1 MTSNARSHRR
11 GLKEAFK
18 TILPRRRDD
27 RDVHSH
33 IEPHRSTNTT
43 TVQRERN
50 QSLALLPTLSSLS
63 SLPDFDSSS
72 FSLGR
77 YSVAALS
84 QHNLIPPRVWAADYS
99 QDTIIPYI
107 SSAPSLSEYDID
119 DAYQYQSQLG
129 QLAKTCS
136 VEPDWYPKEP
146 VQESKP
152 FPSPSPSRSTYVS
165 SQESLFSRTTSNQNV
180 TPETIHFQS
189 PLSQIARACNV
200 PSVYRYGTSL
210 QASLATLQSS
220 LRSASTLRLQRSPRD
235 LPTILES
242 PPVSKPKRIISIGS
256 APPLPVIVPEH
267 ASVQERRNVSSEYPV
282 VTADPAPAAT
292 HLFQPPRPVLQ
303 NSRDAE
309 LDAGLSSINHFS
321 SFCVLDAS
329 SPSCP
334 VTATS
339 QDLRLVFDIGED
351 FCLDTVGIDGASM
364 DTVTGQ
370 DADGN
375 VVIHLVIYSRLINP
389 SSGRSRFILASLLD
403 ITSFITGTASV
414 PDLETISEESFA
426 EEEINTPPRLHAH
439 CSSRYELPPS
449 SLAGQENVVG
459 YAPRTPLRSKES
471 DIWLDIASEETRRTR
486 SIRSTPSTPRSRSS
500 ATTSSAKSIDDILD
514 QFLASLQELYSEF
527 FLLGKSPLD
536 EDTYEICNVSS
547 KMYDSR
553 EYIEG
558 HLTRTSASDRAH
570 LERRLTQGEPFHVRV
585 RWGIVGELKL
595 LYCIPLFGRSNVTW
609 VCFLVEEGKWAGMP
623 TWE

>member
-1 MTSNARSHRR
+1 MTSNAKSHRR

-27 RDVHSH
+27 RDIHSH
-33 IEPHRSTNTT
+33 TFPRHPTNST
-43 TVQRERN
+43 TVVAERDP
-50 QSLALLPTLSSLS
+50 SLALLPTLSSLS

-72 FSLGR
+72 FSLGQ

-84 QHNLIPPRVWAADYS
+84 QHNPNPTRVWAADYS
-99 QDTIIPYI
+99 KDTIIPYI
-107 SSAPSLSEYDID
+107 PSAPNFSEYGID

-136 VEPDWYPKEP
+136 VEPDWYPRDP
-146 VQESKP
+146 LQESQP
-152 FPSPSPSRSTYVS
+152 IPSPARSRSTYVS
-165 SQESLFSRTTSNQNV
+165 SRESLFSRATSSQNV
-180 TPETIHFQS
+180 TPETIHFSS
-189 PLSQIARACNV
+189 PLSQIAHACNV

-220 LRSASTLRLQRSPRD
+220 LRSASTLRLQRSTRD
-235 LPTILES
+235 LPTTLES
-242 PPVSKPKRIISIGS
+242 SPAPRPKRIISIGS
-256 APPLPVIVPEH
+256 TAPLPVLVSEP
-267 ASVQERRNVSSEYPV
+267 ACVQERSYGSIEVPIIA
-282 VTADPAPAAT
+282 ADPTPAT
-292 HLFQPPRPVLQ
+292 PPLFRP
-303 NSRDAE
+303 SRSIRQDSREAE

-339 QDLRLVFDIGED
+339 QDLRLLFDIGED

-370 DADGN
+370 DAQGN
-375 VVIHLVIYSRLINP
+375 AVIHLVIYNRLINP
-389 SSGRSRFILASLLD
+389 NSGRSRFVLASLLD

-414 PDLETISEESFA
+414 PDLETISEESFT
-426 EEEINTPPRLHAH
+426 EEEINTPPRLRAH
-439 CSSRYELPPS
+439 CSSKYELPADG
-449 SLAGQENVVG
+449 LAGRDSIVD
-459 YAPRTPLRSKES
+459 YTPRTPLRSKES

-486 SIRSTPSTPRSRSS
+486 SMRSTPSTPRSRSS
-500 ATTSSAKSIDDILD
+500 ATNSSARSIDDILD
-514 QFLASLQELYSEF
+514 QFLASLQGLYSEF

-547 KMYDSR
+547 KVYDSR

-570 LERRLTQGEPFHVRV
+570 LERRLTQGASFQMRV
-585 RWGIVGELKL
+585 RWGVGGELKL

-623 TWE
+623 TWK